1 MRLVERRSKENNMN
15 TLFDRLLAQT
25 KYQEMLDEAAEARA
39 EKKSHKPLLALT
51 TVSSLA
57 FLLGWVFVK

>member
-1 MRLVERRSKENNMN
+1 MN